1 MIPPSARM
9 MSPPTL
15 YVGERLRKL
24 RFLMTDNSSLLV
36 DSGNERHSHPARVST
51 P

>member
-15 YVGERLRKL
+15 YVGERLRKR
-24 RFLMTDNSSLLV
+24 RFLMTDNIQRNN
-36 DSGNERHSHPARVST
+36 GREHFE
-51 P
+51 